1 MKRTIPL
8 WQAGAFALALAG
20 FASIFTYPAAYWRGA
35 QEGALVT
42 QVAWEM
48 AAAKICQ
55 ETTK

>member
-1 MKRTIPL
+1 MRRTVPL

-20 FASIFTYPAAYWRGA
+20 FASIFTYPAAYWRGE
-35 QEGALVT
+35 QEGVVVT

-55 ETTK
+55 GVR